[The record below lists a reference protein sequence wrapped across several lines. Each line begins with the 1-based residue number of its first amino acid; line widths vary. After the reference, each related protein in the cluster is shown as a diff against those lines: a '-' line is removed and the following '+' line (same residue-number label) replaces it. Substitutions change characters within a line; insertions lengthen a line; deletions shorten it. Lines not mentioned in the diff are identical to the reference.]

1 VVADIKV
8 GGDNKI
14 NLVDDGSKITNSD
27 SMPAT
32 TDAKA
37 IDAIAQSISGSL
49 RSFAQTYTS
58 NLAQIGS
65 EVEQEGAAAKTKS
78 TETKQTAEQPAEPEK
93 PNFRKYPKLIKS
105 ADVSSFIAKDGVE
118 SGADGE
124 NDEGQDEGDEPE
136 PENPANALLADK
148 LSKA

>member
-1 VVADIKV
+1 
-8 GGDNKI
+8 
-14 NLVDDGSKITNSD
+14 
-27 SMPAT
+27 MPAT

-65 EVEQEGAAAKTKS
+65 EVEQEGAAAEAKS
-78 TETKQTAEQPAEPEK
+78 TETKQTAEK